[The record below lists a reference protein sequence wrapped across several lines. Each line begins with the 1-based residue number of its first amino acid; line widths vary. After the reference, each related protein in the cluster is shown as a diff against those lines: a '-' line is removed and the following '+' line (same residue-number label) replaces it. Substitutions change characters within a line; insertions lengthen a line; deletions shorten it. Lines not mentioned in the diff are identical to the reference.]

1 MKLFQ
6 AEKETFK
13 NKQGGLEIFLSNI
26 NYHN

>member
-1 MKLFQ
+1 MKLFRT
-6 AEKETFK
+6 EEEMFK